1 MEQDLIKVAQN
12 LAQVPEDRRPI
23 ETINFNH
30 SRALNALKDKMIVDC
45 TEEEVKEK
53 LLLIY
58 SMIGLRHTH
67 YPQGQEKNDIHDYIF
82 LKYGR
87 KTLSEFV
94 LAFDLAINN
103 ELDLQRDE
111 IRVYDQ
117 FTISYLAQ
125 IMSAY
130 KKWLY
135 QQSSQVKKD
144 YPKMIEERVI
154 LTDEE
159 KAEWIMDWKVMPVI
173 NLELIPIIFFDFLSQ
188 KNIIN
193 VTPKQKWAYI
203 EKATTQIKS
212 KLFEDISECK
222 TNDAY
227 IAFNKFENME
237 KTGFDGE
244 FKGRILNR
252 AKRLITYDY
261 LTDNL

>member
-1 MEQDLIKVAQN
+1 
-12 LAQVPEDRRPI
+12 
-23 ETINFNH
+23 
-30 SRALNALKDKMIVDC
+30 
-45 TEEEVKEK
+45 
-53 LLLIY
+53 
-58 SMIGLRHTH
+58 
-67 YPQGQEKNDIHDYIF
+67 
-82 LKYGR
+82 
-87 KTLSEFV
+87 
-94 LAFDLAINN
+94 
-103 ELDLQRDE
+103 
-111 IRVYDQ
+111 
-117 FTISYLAQ
+117 
-125 IMSAY
+125 
-130 KKWLY
+130 
-135 QQSSQVKKD
+135 
-144 YPKMIEERVI
+144 MIEERVI